1 MFVARL
7 LIFSFAAL
15 LALDNLGVQIKP
27 LLAGLGI
34 GGIAIALAVQ
44 TVLGDLF
51 ASLSITLDKPFEIG
65 DSLLVDDAN
74 GTVERIGIKST
85 RLRSLNG
92 EQIIISNA
100 ELLKSRVRNFKRMS
114 ERRYAF
120 TVGVAY
126 ETPRE
131 LLAEVPAIIEAA
143 VRAQP
148 KTRFDRCH
156 LLKLGDSSLLFETVY
171 IVTEADYQ
179 LFADTQQAINFRLLE
194 EFGERGIMFAYPT
207 QRNINED
214 VVVRSPS

>member
-1 MFVARL
+1 
-7 LIFSFAAL
+7 
-15 LALDNLGVQIKP
+15 
-27 LLAGLGI
+27 
-34 GGIAIALAVQ
+34 
-44 TVLGDLF
+44 
-51 ASLSITLDKPFEIG
+51 
-65 DSLLVDDAN
+65 
-74 GTVERIGIKST
+74 
-85 RLRSLNG
+85 
-92 EQIIISNA
+92 
-100 ELLKSRVRNFKRMS
+100 MS

-156 LLKLGDSSLLFETVY
+156 LLRLGDSALVFETVY
-171 IVTEADYQ
+171 IVTEADYG

-194 EFGERGIMFAYPT
+194 EFGKRGIEFAYPT

-214 VVVRSPS
+214 LVRNPS